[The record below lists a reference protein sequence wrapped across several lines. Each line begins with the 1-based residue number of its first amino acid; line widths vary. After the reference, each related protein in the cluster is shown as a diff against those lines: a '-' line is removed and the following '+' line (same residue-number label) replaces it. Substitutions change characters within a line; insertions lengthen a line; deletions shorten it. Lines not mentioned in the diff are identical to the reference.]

1 MSRSVVFSRHTAPSQ
16 NRIWNASAA
25 FCAPR
30 SWLLSSSS
38 GFARTALL
46 RRELQTRETFA
57 MKEMQLKCMHNRAD
71 LIERMI
77 LGSNSAEDIAEQV
90 KFLSCTA
97 SVHKDGHFNLLS
109 FNFSK

>member
-1 MSRSVVFSRHTAPSQ
+1 
-16 NRIWNASAA
+16 
-25 FCAPR
+25 
-30 SWLLSSSS
+30 LSSSS